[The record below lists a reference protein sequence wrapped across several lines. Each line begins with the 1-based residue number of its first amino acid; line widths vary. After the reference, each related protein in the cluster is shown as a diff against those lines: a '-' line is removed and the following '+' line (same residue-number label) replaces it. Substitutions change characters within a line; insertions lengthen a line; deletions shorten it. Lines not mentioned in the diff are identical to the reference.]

1 MTRKELEQYEQFA
14 SLFYNDCQR
23 VAHILRNLVEFKG
36 SENSDITYADDFII
50 QDDEVQWEGEETW
63 NFGGREYHS
72 GSFPKMYLTLSDK
85 ELMDIVN
92 EQNKEYNEKQQW
104 IKEQKEARQKAE
116 RKRQYEELKKE
127 FDE

>member
-1 MTRKELEQYEQFA
+1 MTRKELEQYEHFDG
-14 SLFYNDCQR
+14 LFYNDCQR
-23 VAHILRNLVEFKG
+23 VANILRDLVEFKG
-36 SENSDITYADDFII
+36 STNSDITYADNFII
-50 QDDEVQWEGEETW
+50 QDDEVQWNGEETW
-63 NFGGREYHS
+63 GYIGREYHS

-92 EQNKEYNEKQQW
+92 KQNEEYNEKQQL
-104 IKEQKEARQKAE
+104 IKEQKEAIQKAE